1 MPLTTV
7 AIKLSNGEMETLY
20 YPSSAVKEFFQEEQQ
35 LKCLEFVQV
44 ALEAIKEADRR
55 VVSKYGYP
63 CIGCMILKQKL
74 LKWKQLWEH
83 EFQEETVRIVK
94 IHEFKY

>member
-7 AIKLSNGEMETLY
+7 AVELSNGRKDTLY
-20 YPSSAVKEFFQEEQQ
+20 YPSNVVKDFLQEDENY
-35 LKCLEFVQV
+35 KCLDFVEL
-44 ALEAIKEADRR
+44 ALDSLEEADKR
-55 VVSKYGYP
+55 VLKKYGYP

-74 LKWKQLWEH
+74 LNWQDSFKN
-83 EFQEETVRIVK
+83 ETVKIVK

>member
-7 AIKLSNGEMETLY
+7 SVELSNGLKETLY
-20 YPSSAVKEFFQEEQQ
+20 YPSNVVKEFFEEQQ
-35 LKCLEFVQV
+35 QLACQEFIELALNSLE
-44 ALEAIKEADRR
+44 EADKR
-55 VVSKYGYP
+55 VLQKLGYP

-74 LKWKQLWEH
+74 LKWQLEYI
-83 EFQEETVRIVK
+83 EETVKIVK